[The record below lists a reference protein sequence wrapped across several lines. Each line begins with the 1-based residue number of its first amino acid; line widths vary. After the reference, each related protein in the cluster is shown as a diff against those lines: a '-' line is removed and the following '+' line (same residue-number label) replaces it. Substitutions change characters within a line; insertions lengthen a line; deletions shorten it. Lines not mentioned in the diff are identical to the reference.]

1 MCSMHD
7 FFTQVYLRMQVFAQE
22 VLLDNIPYTIVSS
35 VYRRVGLSG
44 FGLFSL
50 PLRLESETT
59 ET

>member
-1 MCSMHD
+1 MHD

-35 VYRRVGLSG
+35 VYMRVGLSG